1 MRFAGKADSA
11 KRLRRYALARGTHEN
26 RENVNRQVG
35 ISMEMKKIFILNA
48 ETTKLNEVL
57 ELKSILIQIKMQNG
71 LTKGHLTTIM
81 NPSTDAEPS

>member
-11 KRLRRYALARGTHEN
+11 KRLRKHDLARGTYEN
-26 RENVNRQVG
+26 RKNVNRQVG
-35 ISMEMKKIFILNA
+35 ISMGMKKIFMLNA
-48 ETTKLNEVL
+48 EITKLNEVL
-57 ELKSILIQIKMQNG
+57 ELKSISIQIKMQNG

>member
-11 KRLRRYALARGTHEN
+11 ERLRKHDLTRRTYEN
-26 RENVNRQVG
+26 RKNVNRQVE

-48 ETTKLNEVL
+48 EITKYNDVL
-57 ELKSILIQIKMQNG
+57 EIKRILIQIKMQNS

>member
-1 MRFAGKADSA
+1 MRFADKADSA
-11 KRLRRYALARGTHEN
+11 KRLRKHDLTRGTYEN
-26 RENVNRQVG
+26 RKNVNRQVG

-48 ETTKLNEVL
+48 EITKLNEIL
-57 ELKSILIQIKMQNG
+57 ELKGISIQIKMQNG